1 MLPFAKFNRS
11 WEFLK
16 WDAYGREF
24 PSGRTHSS
32 LTIASAILNR
42 VIFFSLSFWSAV
54 RELKKKKKKKG
65 DDKRNCEEKPKTQKD
80 NNGTQFRVHISELT
94 PRWTEVEFPSSLA
107 RTLVLL
113 PLRICSDFQPICQEE
128 IPDMSQIHQCS
139 PLAQITSTAQFSL
152 TVIHLGTLKGSEPT
166 LWGVSSPAFLEQ
178 RLGC

>member
-1 MLPFAKFNRS
+1 MGGNSPLVGPIPLSLLLQLS
-11 WEFLK
+11 WIEWSFFL
-16 WDAYGREF
+16 F
-24 PSGRTHSS
+24 PSEVQFEN
-32 LTIASAILNR
+32 L
-42 VIFFSLSFWSAV
+42 
-54 RELKKKKKKKG
+54 KKKKKG

-113 PLRICSDFQPICQEE
+113 PLRIWSDFQPICQEE

>member
-11 WEFLK
+11 WELK

-32 LTIASAILNR
+32 LTFASAILNR

-54 RELKKKKKKKG
+54 RELKKKKKG

-94 PRWTEVEFPSSLA
+94 PRWTEIEFPSSLA

-139 PLAQITSTAQFSL
+139 PLAQITSTTRFSL